1 MTSSWPDAAKTAGA
15 APVRHSMAH
24 EKPPPTAIVS
34 PVIQPEPADARNTA
48 TDAMSSGCPRR
59 PSGVR
64 ATIWVSNSLPI
75 TPMLCTPSV
84 STPPGLIALT
94 RIFLGP
100 SSLANTRVIVSTAAL
115 VAE

>member
-1 MTSSWPDAAKTAGA
+1 MT
-15 APVRHSMAH
+15 H

-34 PVIQPEPADARNTA
+34 PVIQPEASDARNTA

-64 ATIWVSNSLPI
+64 ATIRFSNSLPM
-75 TPMLCTPSV
+75 TPILCTPSV

-100 SSLANTRVIVSTAAL
+100 SSVANTRVIVSTAPL